1 MSPQWMPQ
9 NIQKRLL
16 LYVLQQLSLFSEID
30 LPNLEEVS
38 LNNIV
43 LKNVSIDPDKVGK
56 LPGCNLRY
64 GQVGSLELN
73 GGVMGGVSID
83 ANNVEIVIAPDFD
96 MKEEISNNVQ
106 FLLAQSTADLANT
119 LMVDKSS
126 NENESSDDETDTV
139 MPSVSSKSRS
149 NSSSSGTSARTRP
162 SALSGVMTKAVEMAL
177 LRLQVKVTNLNIK
190 IVSESTDLVLKVDE
204 ALLNTIN
211 GTRHVKIK
219 GVKLITLKPE
229 VNPGESS
236 DDSPEQE
243 SPKESENSNTSDD
256 DEDNDNDYGDESLM
270 NSMVFTHDEASS
282 IYMSATSQ
290 SFNKPSNND
299 DTAPTETAPDNKE
312 SPILLHIDDIDI
324 EFEGL
329 SNITN
334 LEIDVGEIKVAA
346 VPITPTIISIFNNIS
361 HNLKLKYYQQRKLNI
376 HKQRFKSNL
385 SFPQYADD
393 NDEIEDENEQM
404 PILDDNG
411 ASSGPFFDKLR
422 IHNIIVSATSA
433 LLPTGQFAS
442 ASNSLNFIFHN
453 LNIKY
458 KSEALIYGGIEVF
471 KIVKITNDQEIEVL
485 KFNNST
491 APTNTEPKPSDEPAG
506 STSAPSNSSKADIR
520 FEVFT
525 RLDNEIKHLEFTSL
539 FSKQAF
545 VNLDKSVL
553 LLLSNFGISV
563 SSIYDSY
570 NTMRSTMN
578 SVNLFKANTNIN
590 GEPRDASSIGVAKES
605 NLQIILQ
612 TASTTINIKLSDNL
626 NLKAVIY
633 PISFNLLKQGMSINK
648 ILISTVSSGIET
660 LISTLSNI
668 QLSTKSQEFKSFSNK
683 SGYSKG
689 SNDSFPRETI
699 LGSNLTLSLSKI
711 SSKASLKELKLLIGD
726 FADFASSWQLLSLQV
741 NSLKN
746 SVKDKGFVMS
756 SKSNKNESSSMLL
769 NSMYF
774 NQRRS
779 RRSNFNNPS
788 LVNTNRSNLVS
799 FRLYVD
805 HIEFCI
811 TNVLPKL
818 GDFDFQLEKVSFY
831 KLNNDIQ
838 GSIHT
843 VKVDR
848 NLGNGEAVNDFIYEF
863 QRKRCNKINIPLIL
877 VNIKS
882 NDKANT
888 IDISLRNFLIEYYT
902 RWLELLEKEIDE
914 NAVLHDI
921 TGQKRESS
929 SLNSPSKRL
938 DIRFSLYD
946 CVIGLNPG
954 RLDCKSLLIIN
965 KGNSDVT
972 FGLHQFYIKS
982 SLRNLSLLIIDDV
995 KNINL
1000 SKTDREA
1007 ASKPTS
1013 TAYISPLSWFTSIG
1027 YISVGNINCI
1037 HLGITVNTGIQ
1048 EIIER
1053 NEKLGL
1059 QDNLA
1064 LLDIKINSDEH
1075 QLDLCADSAHVLIQM
1090 INDLKPPLSFTDE
1103 EKIKVTVND
1112 PINLLDEIGQNVFLN
1127 ESIMKSASHSETFEN
1142 LTISRKNSDANDINI
1157 VEEYYD
1163 GSHTSSQ
1170 SLENGFNKLSISESD
1185 NTKDDAS
1192 SFSFDEE
1199 HFSSNGADRNNTE
1212 VFPIKMN
1219 INLSKTKIYLYDGFD
1234 WKGTRKT
1241 IKGAVKRVEAQA
1253 LQELERVKEHGSRK
1267 HLKRNMQVTFDEPE
1281 SNATEDNYG
1290 NDQENDDGNSSDNQL
1305 LIGET
1310 LFQSIHLSVPKG
1322 SNPSSLTKNINKS
1335 VQNYFDNEDSNDLSI
1350 NYNVETGRNYKNLK
1364 LRRSKNHKISIDLKN
1379 IEVNMAILTTR
1390 DPRRDKDVPDV
1401 KYEVTN
1407 SIDLRIEDIDIYDN
1421 IPNSTWNKFLS
1432 YMNSLGEREI
1442 GTSMLK
1448 ASITN
1453 VRPNPELC
1461 STEAM
1466 IDISILPIRLHVDQD
1481 ALDFFIRFFDFKDKR
1496 FELPIDE
1503 IIYIQMFKMSSIKLK
1518 LDYKPKKIDYSG
1530 IRSGKVSEF
1539 VNFFILDGSELS
1551 LPKLTL
1557 YGILGMPMLGA
1568 ELTKTWAPNIQQT
1581 QLSGL
1586 LAGLSPFRSIVNIGG
1601 GFKDLVAV
1609 PIKEYRKDG
1618 RLIRSLQKGTSKFA
1632 KTTGYELLNL
1642 GAKLASG
1649 TQVVLEQSEQV
1660 FGGEGSSAR
1669 SPKNKNDKHGKIED
1683 DDNEDIYTSGNT
1695 SKGNSNLLA
1704 SSQLLNKTIAVDN
1717 DPYGKKKLYSYI
1729 ELDESDDIDD
1739 KILENSLLLMNPK
1752 DIKESRQLQVV
1763 SEESELQELDEKE
1776 ELDDEDAIKL
1786 VSLYSNQPENT
1797 QQGLKLAYKSLG
1809 ENFKITK
1816 KAVNNLR
1823 KELNASS
1830 NVQESLKSMVKSSP
1844 ILIIR
1849 PMIGTTEALL
1859 KALMGI
1865 SNEIDSNH
1873 IIESKDKYRYDAS
1886 EK

>member
-43 LKNVSIDPDKVGK
+43 LKNVSIDPEKVGK

-96 MKEEISNNVQ
+96 MKEEVSNNVQ

-119 LMVDKSS
+119 LMIDKQS
-126 NENESSDDETDTV
+126 NETTSSEDETDTV
-139 MPSVSSKSRS
+139 IPPTSSKSRS
-149 NSSSSGTSARTRP
+149 NSSSSGSSTRTRP

-177 LRLQVKVTNLNIK
+177 LRLQVKVTNLNVK
-190 IVSESTDLVLKVDE
+190 IVSESTDLVLEIDE
-204 ALLNTIN
+204 ALLNTTN
-211 GTRHVKIK
+211 GTRHIKIK
-219 GVKLITLKPE
+219 GVKVITLRPS
-229 VNPGESS
+229 VNPGESAS
-236 DDSPEQE
+236 ENMGKD
-243 SPKESENSNTSDD
+243 SPKESENSNTSED

-299 DTAPTETAPDNKE
+299 GTTHKETLEKKE
-312 SPILLHIDDIDI
+312 SPILIHIDDIDI

-329 SNITN
+329 SNISN
-334 LEIDVGEIKVAA
+334 LEIDVGEVKIAA
-346 VPITPTIISIFNNIS
+346 IPISPTIISIFNNIS
-361 HNLKLKYYQQRKLNI
+361 HNLKLKYYQQRKMNM

-393 NDEIEDENEQM
+393 NDEVEDENEQI
-404 PILDDNG
+404 ILDDNG
-411 ASSGPFFDKLR
+411 GSLDPFFDRLR
-422 IHNIIVSATSA
+422 INNIIISATSA
-433 LLPTGQFAS
+433 LLPTGEFAS
-442 ASNSLNFIFHN
+442 ASISLNFVFHN

-458 KSEALIYGGIEVF
+458 KNEALIYGGIEVF
-471 KIVKITNDQEIEVL
+471 KIVKFANNQEIEIL
-485 KFNNST
+485 KFKNTAST
-491 APTNTEPKPSDEPAG
+491 SNTESKASEELTGSIPA
-506 STSAPSNSSKADIR
+506 SSSSSKADIR
-520 FEVFT
+520 FEIFT
-525 RLDNEIKHLEFTSL
+525 KFENEIKHLEFTSL
-539 FSKQAF
+539 FSKQANI
-545 VNLDKSVL
+545 NLDKPTL
-553 LLLSNFGISV
+553 LLLSNLGISV
-563 SSIYDSY
+563 SSVYDSY
-570 NTMRSTMN
+570 NTMKSTMN
-578 SVNLFKANTNIN
+578 SVNVFKNNLIPN
-590 GEPRDASSIGVAKES
+590 RELKGSSSIGLSKES
-605 NLQIILQ
+605 NVQFILQ
-612 TASTTINIKLSDNL
+612 TASTTINLKLSDNL
-626 NLKAVIY
+626 TLKTIIF

-648 ILISTVSSGIET
+648 ILISTVSGEVET
-660 LISTLSNI
+660 LLSTLSNI
-668 QLSTKSQEFKSFSNK
+668 QLSAKPQEFKSFSSK
-683 SGYSKG
+683 SGYSN
-689 SNDSFPRETI
+689 SSSDSFPREIMLT
-699 LGSNLTLSLSKI
+699 SNLTLSLSKI
-711 SSKASLKELKLLIGD
+711 STKSSLKDLKLLIKE
-726 FADFASSWQLLSLQV
+726 FSIFSASWLTLSLQV
-741 NSLKN
+741 NSLEN
-746 SVKDKGFVMS
+746 SVKDKGFVIS
-756 SKSNKNESSSMLL
+756 SRTTKTESSSILL
-769 NSMYF
+769 SSVYA

-788 LVNTNRSNLVS
+788 LVNTNRSNLVT

-805 HIEFCI
+805 HIEFYI

-818 GDFDFQLEKVSFY
+818 GGFDFQIDKISFY
-831 KLNNDIQ
+831 KFNNDIQ
-838 GSIHT
+838 GSIHAM
-843 VKVDR
+843 KVDR
-848 NLGNGEAVNDFIYEF
+848 NLGNGEAINDFIYEF
-863 QRKRCNKINIPLIL
+863 QSKKVNKINIPLIL
-877 VNIKS
+877 VNIKT
-882 NDKANT
+882 NEKIDT

-914 NAVLHDI
+914 TAVLHDI
-921 TGQKRESS
+921 TDHKRESS

-946 CVIGLNPG
+946 CVVGLNPG

-972 FGLHQFYIKS
+972 FGSHQFYIKS
-982 SLRNLSLLIIDDV
+982 SLRNLSLLLVDDI

-1007 ASKPTS
+1007 TAKPTN
-1013 TAYISPLSWFTSIG
+1013 AVYISPLSWFVSNG

-1048 EIIER
+1048 EIIKR
-1053 NEKLGL
+1053 NENLGL
-1059 QDNLA
+1059 QDSLA

-1090 INDLKPPLSFTDE
+1090 INDLKPPLNFTDN
-1103 EKIKVTVND
+1103 EKVKLTVND
-1112 PINLLDEIGQNVFLN
+1112 PINLLDEIKDDEFKNG
-1127 ESIMKSASHSETFEN
+1127 SIMKSINRSDTFEDLATLKKTSN
-1142 LTISRKNSDANDINI
+1142 ENSSASDINI

-1163 GSHTSSQ
+1163 DSHNSSQ
-1170 SLENGFNKLSISESD
+1170 SLENGLNKLSISESA
-1185 NTKDDAS
+1185 NSKEEAS

-1199 HFSSNGADRNNTE
+1199 HFSNNGTDKNYPE
-1212 VFPIKMN
+1212 IFPIKLN

-1253 LQELERVKEHGSRK
+1253 LQELERIRELESRR
-1267 HLKRNMQVTFDEPE
+1267 HLKKNMQVTFNEPDE
-1281 SNATEDNYG
+1281 NAEADDEEG
-1290 NDQENDDGNSSDNQL
+1290 NDGNSSDNQL
-1305 LIGET
+1305 LISET

-1322 SNPSSLTKNINKS
+1322 SNPSNLTKNINKS
-1335 VQNYFDNEDSNDLSI
+1335 VQNYSNTDNANDVNI
-1350 NYNVETGRNYKNLK
+1350 NYNIETGRNYKNLK
-1364 LRRSKNHKISIDLKN
+1364 LRRSKNHKIAIDLKN
-1379 IEVNMAILTTR
+1379 IEINMSILTTR
-1390 DPRRDKDVPDV
+1390 DPRRDKEVPDT
-1401 KYEVTN
+1401 KYEITN

-1421 IPNSTWNKFLS
+1421 IPSSTWNKFLS

-1481 ALDFFIRFFDFKDKR
+1481 AIDFFIRFFDFKDKR

-1503 IIYIQMFKMSSIKLK
+1503 IIYIQMFKMSSLRLK

-1530 IRSGKVSEF
+1530 IRSGKMSEF
-1539 VNFFILDGSELS
+1539 VNFFILDGSEVK
-1551 LPKLTL
+1551 LPKLKL
-1557 YGILGMPMLGA
+1557 HGILGMPMLGA
-1568 ELTKTWAPNIQQT
+1568 EMTRAWAPNIQQT

-1618 RLIRSLQKGTSKFA
+1618 RLMRSLQKGTSKFA
-1632 KTTGYELLNL
+1632 RTTGYELLNL

-1649 TQVVLEQSEQV
+1649 TQVILEQSEEA

-1669 SPKNKNDKHGKIED
+1669 SPKIKHDKNDKK
-1683 DDNEDIYTSGNT
+1683 DNEDDEDIYSSGDINKANT
-1695 SKGNSNLLA
+1695 NLLA
-1704 SSQLLNKTIAVDN
+1704 SSQLLNKNIAVEH
-1717 DPYGKKKLYSYI
+1717 DPYGNKKLYSYI

-1752 DIKESRQLQVV
+1752 DLEKSRHLQDVN
-1763 SEESELQELDEKE
+1763 EEDEYQELDEKE
-1776 ELDDEDAIKL
+1776 DLDEKDAVKL

-1816 KAVNNLR
+1816 KAVNSLR

-1830 NVQESLKSMVKSSP
+1830 NVQESIKSMVKSSP

-1873 IIESKDKYRYDAS
+1873 IVESKDKYRYDNAS
-1886 EK
+1886 ER